1 MGTTGALHGC
11 GNRASHLLKPFWDG
25 DYFAG
30 QRVKRRHYRA
40 GSALVLSRQVQLQS
54 PVNAAK
60 QDFCLQRRSLAVA
73 DCAGADAA

>member
-1 MGTTGALHGC
+1 MGTPDAIYRQGHSSDRFLKAL
-11 GNRASHLLKPFWDG
+11 WDG
-25 DYFAG
+25 YFLTCLG
-30 QRVKRRHYRA
+30 IESRHYCA
-40 GSALVLSRQVQLQS
+40 ALALVLSRQVQLQS